1 MFKVGLILT
10 IIYSII
16 YNIVIANQGDYYGT
30 YTTYNNLCFKR
41 NIFAWLPPISV
52 LLIGLGIL
60 FFSNKS
66 NFNTFMSW
74 LFLIIATAVAGI
86 INSIH
91 ASHTNVDTGYQ
102 MDMTDTE
109 RFQKE
114 KNNEKFGKA
123 AAIGGALYSA
133 HNIKKNV
140 KEFTNV
146 DSWKEFK

>member
-1 MFKVGLILT
+1 MFKTGLILT

-30 YTTYNNLCFKR
+30 YTTYDELCFKR

-52 LLIGLGIL
+52 LVIGLGIL
-60 FFSNKS
+60 FFSSKID
-66 NFNTFMSW
+66 FNTVVS
-74 LFLIIATAVAGI
+74 LFFLLIASSIAGI

-109 RFQKE
+109 RFEKE
-114 KNNEKFGKA
+114 ENNETYGKA
-123 AAIGGALYSA
+123 AAIGGALYTA
-133 HNIKKNV
+133 HNIAKGI
-140 KEFTNV
+140 KELADV
-146 DSWKEFK
+146 DSWKKFK